1 MFYRSILAVSLAL
14 TGITSTH
21 AATDSKEPFPLNA
34 ETTAQFRDQTST
46 LRSEMDKGKYSD
58 LSRRDKKAI
67 DKRLDEL
74 DALYVKRSTGAKIKD
89 ADAIA
94 LVNASSEINSLLAG
108 RSEDK
113 LICEQVKM
121 VGSNRSTKVCVTA
134 ADRESRRRD
143 DHKEMR
149 DSRIDGR
156 SGN

>member
-1 MFYRSILAVSLAL
+1 MFYRSILAVSLVFAGV
-14 TGITSTH
+14 TGAH
-21 AATDSKEPFPLNA
+21 AATDSKEAFPLNA
-34 ETTAQFRDQTST
+34 ESTEQFRQQAAT
-46 LRSEMDKGKYSD
+46 LRSDMDKGKYSE
-58 LSRRDKKAI
+58 LASADKKAI

-108 RSEDK
+108 NSDDK

-121 VGSNRSTKVCVTA
+121 VGSNRSTKVCMTA
-134 ADRESRRRD
+134 ADRDVRRRED
-143 DHKEMR
+143 QKEMR
-149 DSRIDGR
+149 DNRIDGR

>member
-1 MFYRSILAVSLAL
+1 MFYHSIFAISLAL
-14 TGITSTH
+14 SGISGAH
-21 AATDSKEPFPLNA
+21 AASNSKEAFPLNA
-34 ETTAQFRDQTST
+34 ESTPQFREQAAT
-46 LRSEMDKGKYSD
+46 LRSDMDQGKYSD
-58 LSRRDKKAI
+58 LSRGDKKTI
-67 DKRLDEL
+67 NKRLDEL
-74 DALYVKRSTGAKIKD
+74 DALYVKRGTGAKIKD

-121 VGSNRSTKVCVTA
+121 VGSNRSTKVCMTA
-134 ADRESRRRD
+134 ADRELRRRE